1 MLGFGSANYGQATY
15 GKGVQQGFVSATST
29 TDVSTACHAIWQG
42 WPTFTIDA
50 SGTAFFFGGLIQ
62 GAFAEFQGTTTIYAS
77 NILMTWD
84 GNLDL
89 GSGTA
94 TMYSAGKI
102 AWDGQLVSDATW
114 TTQTVE

>member
-1 MLGFGSANYGQATY
+1 MLGFGSAKFTQGTY
-15 GKGVQQGFVSATST
+15 GKGVQQGFVKATST

-42 WPTFTIDA
+42 WPTYKIDA

-62 GAFAEFQGTTTIYAS
+62 GAFADFQGTTTIYAS

-89 GSGTA
+89 GSGTS
-94 TMYSAGKI
+94 TMYASCKI
-102 AWDGQLVSDATW
+102 AWDGQEVADTTW
-114 TTQTVE
+114 TTQTIE

>member
-15 GKGVQQGFVSATST
+15 GKGVQQGFVKPTSVA
-29 TDVSTACHAIWQG
+29 DVQVANYAIWAG
-42 WPTFTIDA
+42 FAHNNSTVNVDI
-50 SGTAFFFGGLIQ
+50 FGGLIQ

-94 TMYSAGKI
+94 TMYSSGII
-102 AWDGQLVSDATW
+102 AWDGQTVSDSTW